1 MSDFDLVIHQARHD
15 RTGALIDVGIRDGLI
30 AAVEPG
36 GIGPGARHVDAGGR
50 MVSPA
55 LIESH
60 FHLENALLWD
70 GVVNQSGTLE
80 EAIRLY
86 AAIKRDLTPDDI
98 MRRASLA
105 LRAAITNGVLW
116 IRCHVDID
124 RVAGLH
130 ILQAILPVRERFK
143 DLIDVQVIAF
153 PQHGMARDPEVVD
166 LMWAAM
172 ETGADLVGGM
182 PHGER
187 TMDDAARQIEIA
199 FEIAKHYDA
208 DVDMHVDETDDPYWH
223 SLEVLAEQTISSGYQ
238 GRVTAGHCC
247 AMAAWDD
254 AMAARIIGK
263 VKAADV
269 HVITNAPINLHL
281 EGRRDPQPVRRG
293 IPRVKEL
300 LEAGVNVA
308 CGQDDLQNMFYP
320 YGRMDPLEVALITAH
335 AAHLASPQEIQ
346 AAFDMPRYHAARAL
360 RLERYGVTVGAP
372 ANLII
377 LDARSPVEAL
387 REHPPRR
394 YVIRAGHILAETRT
408 DVQLDSALQNI
419 V

>member
-1 MSDFDLVIHQARHD
+1 MSDFDLVIHHARHD
-15 RTGALIDVGIRDGLI
+15 QTGALIDVGIRDGLI
-30 AAVEPG
+30 AALESS
-36 GIGPGARHVDAGGR
+36 GIGPGARAIDAEGR

-70 GVVNQSGTLE
+70 GVLNQSGTLE
-80 EAIRLY
+80 EAIRVY
-86 AAIKRDLTPDDI
+86 AGVKRDLTPDDI
-98 MRRASLA
+98 MRRAALA
-105 LRAAITNGVLW
+105 LQAAITNGVLW

-124 RVAGLH
+124 RVAQLH
-130 ILQAILPVRERFK
+130 ILKAILPVRERFK

-172 ETGADLVGGM
+172 EAGADLVGGM

-199 FEIAKHYDA
+199 FEIARHYDA
-208 DVDMHVDETDDPYWH
+208 DIDMHIDETDDPYWH
-223 SLEVLAEQTISSGYQ
+223 SLEVLADQTISNGYQ

-254 AMAARIIGK
+254 AMAARIIDK

-269 HVITNAPINLHL
+269 HVVTNAPINLHL
-281 EGRRDPQPVRRG
+281 EGRHDSQPVRRG

-300 LEAGVNVA
+300 IEAGVNVA

-335 AAHLASPQEIQ
+335 AAQLASPQEIR
-346 AAFDMPRYHAARAL
+346 AAFDMPRYHAARML
-360 RLERYGVTVGAP
+360 HLEPYGVMVGAP
-372 ANLII
+372 ANLMI
-377 LDARSPVEAL
+377 LDAAAPVEAL
-387 REHPPRR
+387 RRQPPRR
-394 YVIRAGHILAETRT
+394 YVIRAGQILAETRT
-408 DVQLDSALQNI
+408 DIQLNPALQNI

>member
-1 MSDFDLVIHQARHD
+1 MLDLVIRNARHD
-15 RTGALIDVGIRDGLI
+15 QSGALVEIGIRDGVI
-30 AAVEPG
+30 AAVESG
-36 GIGPGARHVDAGGR
+36 GLEAGQREIDAGGS

-60 FHLENALLWD
+60 FHLENALLWE
-70 GVVNQSGTLE
+70 GMLNQSGTLE

-86 AAIKRDLTPDDI
+86 ATVKRNLTHEDI

-116 IRCHVDID
+116 LRSHVDID
-124 RVAGLH
+124 RVAQLH
-130 ILQAILPVRERFK
+130 ILQGILPVRERFK
-143 DLIDVQVIAF
+143 HLIDVQVIAF

-172 ETGADLVGGM
+172 DAGADLVGGM

-187 TMDDAARQIEIA
+187 SMDDAARQIEIA
-199 FEIAKHYDA
+199 FEIARHYDA
-208 DVDMHVDETDDPYWH
+208 DIDMHIDETDDPYWH
-223 SLEVLAEQTISSGYQ
+223 SLEVLAEQTISTGYQ

-254 AMAARIIGK
+254 AMAARIIDK

-281 EGRRDPQPVRRG
+281 EGRHDAQPVRRG
-293 IPRVKEL
+293 IARVKEL
-300 LEAGVNVA
+300 LEAGVNVI

-346 AAFDMPRYHAARAL
+346 AAFDMPRYHAARML
-360 RLERYGVTVGAP
+360 HLENYGVTVGAP
-372 ANLII
+372 ANLMI
-377 LDARSPVEAL
+377 LDAASPVDAL
-387 REHPPRR
+387 RRQPPRR
-394 YVIRAGHILAETRT
+394 AVIRGGRVLAETRT
-408 DVQLDSALQNI
+408 DTRLSRELQNI
-419 V
+419 L

>member
-1 MSDFDLVIHQARHD
+1 MSDFDLVIHQVRHD
-15 RTGALIDVGIRDGLI
+15 QTGALIDIGIRDGLI

-36 GIGPGARHVDAGGR
+36 GIGPGKRHIDAGGR

-86 AAIKRDLTPDDI
+86 ADIKRDLTHDDI
-98 MRRASLA
+98 MRRAALA
-105 LRAAITNGVLW
+105 LQAAITNGVLW

-124 RVAGLH
+124 RVAELH
-130 ILQAILPVRERFK
+130 ILRAILPVRERFK

-172 ETGADLVGGM
+172 DAGADLVGGM

-187 TMDDAARQIEIA
+187 SMDDAARQIEIA

-208 DVDMHVDETDDPYWH
+208 DVDMHIDETDDPYWH
-223 SLEVLAEQTISSGYQ
+223 SLEVLAEQTISNGYR

-254 AMAARIIGK
+254 AMAARIIDK

-269 HVITNAPINLHL
+269 HVVTNAPINLHL
-281 EGRRDPQPVRRG
+281 EGRHDPQPVRRG

-300 LEAGVNVA
+300 MEAGVNVA

-320 YGRMDPLEVALITAH
+320 YGCMDPLEVALITAH

-346 AAFDMPRYHAARAL
+346 AAFDMPRYHAARVL

-387 REHPPRR
+387 RQHPSRR
-394 YVIRAGHILAETRT
+394 YVIRAGRILAETRT
-408 DVQLDSALQNI
+408 DIQLDPALQNI